1 MMKHWDAPVFY
12 TSAAEAERGTGH
24 FAIKTVVVTEDLGRR
39 ILKYL
44 GEIGVITFHLPNQA
58 KTSQNTYTVNFI
70 ARFYTEPGTMWFT
83 EGGRFGNR
91 GVPTGHT
98 VKRDGEIA
106 DRYAPSL
113 ASIEAFN
120 RVVDATPSL
129 TQIYYWAAKRYRNG
143 ILKMRYTRDRAPDRV
158 ALYEDDFGPDFIP
171 ETATSR
177 NQLRRLVPRPGAEDR
192 VAAQTTLRAALRLAR
207 KDEAQRIGVPP
218 YIVLHDH
225 QIESLVEARPTSS
238 EQLSDLIGPKKTA
251 QFGVRLLE
259 AIRAAK
265 SLT

>member
-1 MMKHWDAPVFY
+1 
-12 TSAAEAERGTGH
+12 
-24 FAIKTVVVTEDLGRR
+24 
-39 ILKYL
+39 
-44 GEIGVITFHLPNQA
+44 
-58 KTSQNTYTVNFI
+58 
-70 ARFYTEPGTMWFT
+70 MWFT
-83 EGGRFGNR
+83 EGGRFGNL

-120 RVVDATPSL
+120 QVVDATPSL
-129 TQIYYWAAKRYRNG
+129 TQIYYRAAKRYRNG
-143 ILKMRYTRDRAPDRV
+143 ILKMRYTRDRGGARIGLRCTRTTSVLTSSRRP
-158 ALYEDDFGPDFIP
+158 P
-171 ETATSR
+171 TSR

-265 SLT
+265 SLTSGRLRPSNGRRLALVGFPFRIRTAFSSADRGPRRAIGAGNTKGGCPFVPERQSGRPCNPPSAAPGALGRRPR